1 MAVAITL
8 SRRSIVTPP
17 ASSVRLTPFALAVT
31 RLMIATFIAT
41 ETTWAMASAAVV
53 PTSATMACGKSGQRR
68 KAWMPAMP
76 KVRSPAVPEL
86 VRDVR
91 FGSKGN
97 MNYSDGTPAQLGDI
111 VRVPIPNGSA
121 RARIVMLGATYQ
133 HLDIDPGFV
142 SWVTSDK
149 VLRVDSVV
157 IQWLDA
163 NPFAHDDP
171 RYAPVGNFMF
181 TPLDEFVERE
191 P

>member
-1 MAVAITL
+1 
-8 SRRSIVTPP
+8 
-17 ASSVRLTPFALAVT
+17 
-31 RLMIATFIAT
+31 
-41 ETTWAMASAAVV
+41 
-53 PTSATMACGKSGQRR
+53 
-68 KAWMPAMP
+68 
-76 KVRSPAVPEL
+76 
-86 VRDVR
+86 
-91 FGSKGN
+91 